1 MTAAKIAVTVP
12 RETFA
17 AVEKRRR
24 VLGVTR
30 SAVVAA
36 ALDAWLADQAMT
48 PEERTYLLAYLRQ
61 PETSAELRDARAVG
75 KAAVSQWEPWE
86 RSRPEPL
93 ERARGR
99 RAR

>member
-12 RETFA
+12 RQTLA

-30 SAVVAA
+30 SAVVTA
-36 ALDAWLADQAMT
+36 ALEAWLGEQSMT
-48 PEERTYLLAYLRQ
+48 AEERKYLVAYLRE
-61 PETSAELRDARAVG
+61 PETNAELDDTRAVA
-75 KAAVSQWEPWE
+75 KATVGTWEPWDSAGP
-86 RSRPEPL
+86 RTGK
-93 ERARGR
+93 RAR